1 MNGRRTSPVAGS
13 LLVLA
18 AWLAPVPAEAQ
29 VGAFLD
35 SLFGGKKEQP
45 APAAEPEAAPAPAA
59 PAPAPK
65 KAAAPKKEG
74 KDAAKDSG
82 KEAKAA
88 EKPADARTGSIKGG
102 KHAGPE
108 RSAEKAQP
116 EARVAAVGA
125 PAAVAASLEPADP
138 ATVLAQANAYFNGL
152 TTLTGNFMQIAAD
165 GRRIGGKLTI
175 AKPGRLRFDYD
186 QPSPLEVVADGTSVA
201 VRDRKLSTQDTYF
214 IAQTPLKFLL
224 REKIDLAHDLTVTE
238 VTNDP
243 GGVRIA
249 LEDRATLGGTSKI
262 QLYFDAEVKTLS
274 QWRITDPQGY
284 LTTVQL
290 SNLQKGKPVDSTL
303 FFINYGRPEDK
314 AMAERIKQSQN
325 P

>member
-1 MNGRRTSPVAGS
+1 MIGRRTSPAAVS

-18 AWLAPVPAEAQ
+18 AWLGAAAPAEAQ
-29 VGAFLD
+29 VGNFLD
-35 SLFGGKKEQP
+35 SLFGRKEQP
-45 APAAEPEAAPAPAA
+45 APAPEPQPEAAPAA

-65 KAAAPKKEG
+65 KAAPKPQAGKE
-74 KDAAKDSG
+74 KDGA

-88 EKPADARTGSIKGG
+88 SEKPANEKTGSIKGR
-102 KHAGPE
+102 P
-108 RSAEKAQP
+108 AEAKAAAQS
-116 EARVAAVGA
+116 EKVAAVGA
-125 PAAVAASLEPADP
+125 PASIPAALEQADP

-152 TTLTGNFMQIAAD
+152 NTLTGSFMQISAD
-165 GRRIGGKLTI
+165 GRRIGGKLSLV
-175 AKPGRLRFDYD
+175 KPGRLRFDYD
-186 QPSPLEVVADGTSVA
+186 QPSPLEVVADGQSVA
-201 VRDRKLSTQDTYF
+201 VRDRKLGTQDLYF

-224 REKIDLAHDLTVTE
+224 REKIDLARDLTVTE
-238 VTNDP
+238 VVNEP
-243 GGVRIA
+243 GGIRIA

-262 QLYFDAEVKTLS
+262 QLYFDAEMKTLS

-290 SNLQKGKPVDSTL
+290 SNLQRGKAVDGSL
-303 FFINYGRPEDK
+303 FFINYGRAEDK